1 MEVPQGESL
10 LALGA
15 GPLTHEARL
24 PPFPFFRQENQAEA
38 IRTEGMAFTILPHG
52 VETEG
57 RFSLAATAATLGD
70 SIFHDSI
77 NMKSPDPGRQRC
89 DRRVDGLSIISV
101 SLYRHRFCQVTRLVN
116 RTAAQAGH
124 MIR

>member
-24 PPFPFFRQENQAEA
+24 PPFAFFRQEYQAEA
-38 IRTEGMAFTILPHG
+38 IRTEGMAFAIFPHG

-57 RFSLAATAATLGD
+57 RFSLAATAAALGG
-70 SIFHDSI
+70 SIFHDSL
-77 NMKSPDPGRQRC
+77 NMKSPEPGRQRRDC
-89 DRRVDGLSIISV
+89 RVDGLSIISV
-101 SLYRHRFCQVTRLVN
+101 SLYRHRLCQIAGLVN
-116 RTAAQAGH
+116 RTAA
-124 MIR
+124 